1 MGLRLNAEPAEAKT
15 DAKADAAGAAAEVK
29 GDDKPTREIPIP
41 EYVKKNNA
49 NVK

>member
-15 DAKADAAGAAAEVK
+15 DAAGAAAEVK